1 MNEDKRKLRFS
12 FWNNLRFIFRNM
24 WMWNAKMTVLVFL
37 RTPFIVLTPFLG
49 IYLSRTVVSLVEGG
63 ADLREITQSIIIL
76 CSLIAV
82 CMVIQNYLFRQS
94 RCLGFTCANQYLK
107 LNIDAL
113 MSHDYEYSESPGG
126 LSAAYKAFDN
136 SGSNESG
143 ARGIYDTISTFIANC
158 LGLISYAAMILILNP
173 IILITIIITTTISY
187 FLLKRITAWNRKNKD
202 SWIPIDRKRSYI
214 DTMSKD
220 ISPAKDI
227 RLYSMAGWF
236 RDIFNDVLKQRMNW
250 QRKEEYHALGIDI
263 LCALLSLLREGVAYG
278 VLVYMIFAQNMPAAE
293 FILYFGLIGGLTVWF
308 DGIAD
313 NMYWFGKINVS
324 FNEIREH
331 LEYENK
337 SNSKDGIPVPNDT
350 FSVEFVN
357 VDYHF
362 VGTEKELFNNFNLSI
377 KKGEKLAIVGLNGA
391 GKTTL
396 VKLLCGLYRPT
407 GGSILIAGKSIDDY
421 NIDELHS
428 AFSTVFQDITVLPMT
443 VKENITCTPG
453 EPDLM
458 RLNNALQLSDFD
470 AVVQKMSNGIDTY
483 LVKGIYPEAVDI
495 SGGETQKLALAR
507 ALYKNGSF
515 LILDEP
521 TAALDPIAESN
532 IYTKYNEISG
542 NKTSVFIS
550 HRLASTVFCDRIIF
564 LENGKIIEDGT
575 HEELLANK
583 GKYYELFEIQ
593 SHYYREEAQTA

>member
-1 MNEDKRKLRFS
+1 VD
-12 FWNNLRFIFRNM
+12 
-24 WMWNAKMTVLVFL
+24 
-37 RTPFIVLTPFLG
+37 
-49 IYLSRTVVSLVEGG
+49 VECEN
-63 ADLREITQSIIIL
+63 D
-76 CSLIAV
+76 
-82 CMVIQNYLFRQS
+82 
-94 RCLGFTCANQYLK
+94 
-107 LNIDAL
+107 
-113 MSHDYEYSESPGG
+113 
-126 LSAAYKAFDN
+126 
-136 SGSNESG
+136 
-143 ARGIYDTISTFIANC
+143 
-158 LGLISYAAMILILNP
+158 
-173 IILITIIITTTISY
+173 
-187 FLLKRITAWNRKNKD
+187 
-202 SWIPIDRKRSYI
+202 SYI

-407 GGSILIAGKSIDDY
+407 GGSILIDGKSIDDY

-443 VKENITCTPG
+443 VKENITCTPE